1 MEFAAGFALTVLSSG
16 IWLVA
21 GYVKLYLPSE
31 EQYGMQPCGVPGTV
45 EKPCWGPA
53 FTSGCRLPL
62 CPAQPLPPQLLTN
75 LPHCVLT
82 WFVMARI
89 TSYNGSALCLGLNDI
104 LMVTSFLEGSFCRS
118 CHISPTL
125 RTACWL
131 SCLLYDFPKVDS
143 DGVLHSVLAV
153 LVGMGAH
160 HTMPV
165 VSLLFLRT
173 VLCSPWKKMFLES
186 SCTESSTSGHFEDFE
201 TSIHRLN
208 EKYIL
213 CWFLSLQACELEDTW
228 LVAAAMVKFC
238 SCISFFNCP
247 YHYAVK
253 LLQDWEWE
261 RKRADC
267 KQVPTR
273 NFNLVLSICF
283 SVDIYCLETGYS
295 HLSRRFASWAVK

>member
-1 MEFAAGFALTVLSSG
+1 MFGFEWHSHGHQLFGRLFLQGLSHFPPLWELHAGFLVFCMTFQKLT
-16 IWLVA
+16 
-21 GYVKLYLPSE
+21 
-31 EQYGMQPCGVPGTV
+31 
-45 EKPCWGPA
+45 
-53 FTSGCRLPL
+53 
-62 CPAQPLPPQLLTN
+62 LTEF
-75 LPHCVLT
+75 C
-82 WFVMARI
+82 
-89 TSYNGSALCLGLNDI
+89 I
-104 LMVTSFLEGSFCRS
+104 L
-118 CHISPTL
+118 
-125 RTACWL
+125 CWL
-131 SCLLYDFPKVDS
+131 YW
-143 DGVLHSVLAV
+143 LAW
-153 LVGMGAH
+153 LGAH

-186 SCTESSTSGHFEDFE
+186 SCTESSTSGHFEDLE